1 MSKHKKR
8 TIVTPHLRPIIES
21 YFYEYS
27 FQRCFG
33 FHCLLSN
40 CAGPSVYTANT
51 GVPLTP
57 VVQKRRGKKS
67 KAGSIEI
74 KKRLSDEEH
83 TGKSSDF

>member
-1 MSKHKKR
+1 M
-8 TIVTPHLRPIIES
+8 
-21 YFYEYS
+21 
-27 FQRCFG
+27 
-33 FHCLLSN
+33 
-40 CAGPSVYTANT
+40 YTANT